1 MANIRDVARLAN
13 VSVATVSNALNSP
26 DRVSPALKG
35 RITQAIQDLG
45 YSPNPAARSLRKG
58 SSNLLG
64 LIVADITNPFFTELV
79 HVVEQAASTQGYSV
93 LLCNSDEQVSRE
105 EQHLRVLRAQRVD
118 GLIIAPTGRPSR
130 SFARL
135 LSLLPCPIVL
145 VDRALEELSF
155 DTVSLDN
162 REAAATAVGHVLDL
176 GHRAIGFING
186 SERIRTAADRL
197 SGYRD
202 ALVSRG
208 IPLDRSLICEAAF
221 KESEAFEAA
230 VSLLRREQPPTAVFA
245 ANGLMT
251 MGLLRAIATLGLRC
265 PEEVS
270 IIGMDDV
277 PWAEAFKPTLTMIAQ
292 PMAVMGKAAV
302 RMLLERIMGLRT
314 GGPEHFVAQPR
325 LMLRQSCGPVHT
337 GKRGSHV
344 QAASRPARATGHRK
358 GPLQ

>member
-1 MANIRDVARLAN
+1 
-13 VSVATVSNALNSP
+13 
-26 DRVSPALKG
+26 
-35 RITQAIQDLG
+35 
-45 YSPNPAARSLRKG
+45 
-58 SSNLLG
+58 
-64 LIVADITNPFFTELV
+64 
-79 HVVEQAASTQGYSV
+79 
-93 LLCNSDEQVSRE
+93 
-105 EQHLRVLRAQRVD
+105 
-118 GLIIAPTGRPSR
+118 
-130 SFARL
+130 
-135 LSLLPCPIVL
+135 
-145 VDRALEELSF
+145 
-155 DTVSLDN
+155 
-162 REAAATAVGHVLDL
+162 
-176 GHRAIGFING
+176 
-186 SERIRTAADRL
+186 
-197 SGYRD
+197 
-202 ALVSRG
+202 
-208 IPLDRSLICEAAF
+208 
-221 KESEAFEAA
+221 
-230 VSLLRREQPPTAVFA
+230 
-245 ANGLMT
+245 MT